1 MNVKRDSIEFVAWVI
16 GDWNVTGRGDL
27 LRTLLSR
34 SNHQSPGLRS
44 GQQSTTDVEAL
55 GR

>member
-34 SNHQSPGLRS
+34 SNHQSPDLRS
-44 GQQSTTDVEAL
+44 NHQSPAGVEAP
-55 GR
+55 RP